1 MVASILIVSVI
12 LCWGLGLGCVFLC
25 DGIVCGSRSIASK
38 LVMKLYDCLI
48 SITGCHAV
56 RL

>member
-25 DGIVCGSRSIASK
+25 
-38 LVMKLYDCLI
+38 VMGLFVEVVPLHL
-48 SITGCHAV
+48 SWS
-56 RL
+56 